1 MTQIAAPIAGTTEL
15 EETTEFALHEKAKL
29 QKSLSGFDMVFF
41 TLCAFVGLDTLGLV
55 AAAGTE
61 GFTWL
66 VLLAVL
72 FVFPYA
78 LVLAELG
85 STFTEEGG
93 PYEWVKMS
101 FGRFQ
106 ASIAAVFYWVTNPL
120 WVGGSLA
127 FVASDAWASTTLP
140 GLQIGELGK
149 AGDYVFKFLFI
160 WFSIGVA
167 IASLKRGKWIPTA
180 GGFARIFVLGFF
192 TITVGI
198 YAIKNGVEGIALG
211 DLSPSMAIFLGLV
224 PYLLFNYVGFELQ
237 NGAAEEMVNPAR
249 DVPLSV
255 ARSGV
260 LGVSLYV
267 IPVLGILLVL
277 PKEKVTGIG
286 GFVDAIRETFTVYGG
301 AQNALYAITAVGF
314 IFCLLTS
321 GAVWMIGSDRI
332 QAVSA
337 YDGGFFPYFGVF
349 NEKLGTPVRV
359 NTFSGIT
366 STVFMVVAVLMLKS
380 AGGAAAFTVVLTIA
394 ISTTLISYL
403 WIFPAA
409 LKLRYVHPDVKRPY
423 RVPGGTPGIWV
434 ATLLITFWVALGS
447 WVAVFPGTLE
457 RLFGID
463 YSFAET
469 WGVTHLKYE
478 VLTIG
483 TLLVIFVVAAV
494 GYLAG
499 ASVRARSVVVPL
511 PTESLVPEPA

>member
-1 MTQIAAPIAGTTEL
+1 MSETAAPV
-15 EETTEFALHEKAKL
+15 EETTELALNEKAKL

-41 TLCAFVGLDTLGLV
+41 TICAFVGLDTLGLV
-55 AAAGTE
+55 AASGPQ

-66 VLLAVL
+66 ILLAVL

-106 ASIAAVFYWVTNPL
+106 ASVAAVFYWVTNPL

-127 FVASDAWASTTLP
+127 FVASDAWASTKLP

-192 TITVGI
+192 TITVVI
-198 YAIKNGVEGIALG
+198 YAFKNGVEGFAFG
-211 DLSPSMAIFLGLV
+211 DLSPSMAVFLGLV

-237 NGAAEEMVNPAR
+237 NGAAEEMVNPSR
-249 DVPLSV
+249 DVPMSV

-260 LGVSLYV
+260 LGVALYV

-277 PKEKVTGIG
+277 PKDKVTGIG
-286 GFVDAIRETFTVYGG
+286 GFVDAIKETFTVYGG
-301 AQNALYAITAVGF
+301 AQNVLYAITVIGF
-314 IFCLLTS
+314 IFTLLTS

-349 NEKLGTPVRV
+349 NAKLGTPVRV
-359 NTFSGIT
+359 NTLSGIT

-380 AGGAAAFTVVLTIA
+380 GSAADAFSVVLTIA
-394 ISTTLISYL
+394 ISTTLLSYL

-409 LKLRYVHPDVKRPY
+409 LKLRYSQPNVHRPY

-434 ATLLITFWVALGS
+434 ATALITFWVALGS

-457 RLFGID
+457 RVFGID
-463 YSFAET
+463 YSFKDS
-469 WGVTHLKYE
+469 WGVSHLKYE
-478 VLTIG
+478 TLTIG
-483 TLLVIFVVAAV
+483 TLLVIFLVSVV
-494 GYLAG
+494 GFLAG
-499 ASVRARSVVVPL
+499 ASVRARSVTVGL
-511 PTESLVPEPA
+511 PTDGVAPEPV